1 MIVIY
6 KLQDSGKPNRF
17 PRGSFG
23 FVAPHLHQIKLMI
36 AFIHKL
42 LTMYLG
48 IMAKKKEDSHQFS
61 VKFPKSLL
69 EEIDQICTA
78 NYITRTAWIIK
89 AAIEK
94 LERERTKSAEDL
106 IAKIA
111 SHEKQ

>member
-1 MIVIY
+1 
-6 KLQDSGKPNRF
+6 
-17 PRGSFG
+17 
-23 FVAPHLHQIKLMI
+23 
-36 AFIHKL
+36 
-42 LTMYLG
+42 
-48 IMAKKKEDSHQFS
+48 
-61 VKFPKSLL
+61 L
-69 EEIDQICTA
+69 EEIDQICSA